1 MTKANSNS
9 NSNTNTNTN
18 TANSKHT
25 ETKNKANRE
34 SKATGCPFHQ
44 QASEVDDNSRPL
56 EDGIHQGLDNEM
68 SYGDYLQL
76 ESVLSS
82 QKPLSGEHDEMLFI
96 IIHQTSELW
105 LKLAGH
111 ELQSAIDYIKAEN
124 FGPAFKVIAR
134 VKQIFMQLTQ
144 SWNILSTLTPSDYL
158 KFRDDLG
165 RSSGIQSCGYRK
177 LEFLLGNK
185 NADML
190 KIHQTGSTAY
200 QELDKL
206 LNKNSLYDEVII
218 ALEKAGFDIDKTISQ
233 RDITLPYQ
241 RNDSVLAAWLNV
253 YQQPETYFELYELA
267 EKLVDIEDAFQQ
279 WRFKH
284 MYTVQRIIG
293 YKKGTG
299 GSSGVGFLKK
309 ALDVSFF
316 PELFEV
322 RTHL

>member
-1 MTKANSNS
+1 MTK
-9 NSNTNTNTN
+9 NTSYKKQNN
-18 TANSKHT
+18 
-25 ETKNKANRE
+25 KN
-34 SKATGCPFHQ
+34 TGCPFHTPPHDKNENYR
-44 QASEVDDNSRPL
+44 AL
-56 EDGIHQGLDNEM
+56 EDGIHQDFNDEM
-68 SYGDYLQL
+68 SYSDYLQL
-76 ESVLSS
+76 EQILSA
-82 QKPLSGEHDEMLFI
+82 QKPISNEHDEMLFI
-96 IIHQTSELW
+96 VIHQSSELW

-111 ELQSAIDYIKAEN
+111 ELQCAVKHIKSAN

-134 VKQIFMQLTQ
+134 VKQIFLQLTQ

-165 RSSGIQSCGYRK
+165 RSSGFQSYGYRK

-185 NADML
+185 NSAML
-190 KIHQTGSTAY
+190 NIHQTNDIAHK
-200 QELDKL
+200 ELSQL
-206 LNKNSLYDEVII
+206 LNSNSLYDEVII
-218 ALEKAGFDIDKTISQ
+218 ALANAGFDIDDNVKQ
-233 RDITLPYQ
+233 RDITQPYQ

-293 YKKGTG
+293 YKQGTG